1 MLNIMNKSIVLP
13 GRTGPCGSCTSGHDL
28 TAACDFSQCSNIT
41 KFYVAAVFT
50 STSSQGKVLQ
60 LHVLHWNCNS
70 NVDLVLNGTSTE
82 YPSVYE
88 FMPELPIDTTNFTLI
103 LSLTHGTNQNVQ
115 FLASQDGHPLITIVA
130 KGKK

>member
-1 MLNIMNKSIVLP
+1 MLNIVNKSIVP
-13 GRTGPCGSCTSGHDL
+13 GRTSPCGSCTRDHVNL
-28 TAACDFSQCSNIT
+28 TASCDFSQCSNIT

-60 LHVLHWNCNS
+60 LHVLHWNGTS
-70 NVDLVLNGTSTE
+70 DVKLVLNGTSTE

-103 LSLTHGTNQNVQ
+103 LSLTHGANETVQ
-115 FLASQDGHPLITIVA
+115 FLALQDGRPLITIVA